1 MLPKCHILR
10 HSLCLALL
18 CPGALAAAAEARVE
32 IIFVSRKRSKER
44 VQRDEIAAVIT
55 INKAMMHPVI
65 MPARAR
71 VSVALV
77 PDHGDDDILLELA
90 QPER

>member
-1 MLPKCHILR
+1 VSRAPAERTSYIQYSRHWLPVSMLPKFRILR

-44 VQRDEIAAVIT
+44 VQRDKIAAVI
-55 INKAMMHPVI
+55 
-65 MPARAR
+65 
-71 VSVALV
+71 
-77 PDHGDDDILLELA
+77 
-90 QPER
+90 